1 MIDEHGVSEGERRFI
16 LACLMIETMRERY
29 RLSDGEMDYVLSI
42 ALQVEQH
49 ALAGTKDAMQIVM
62 EATGRLS
69 GVVAQMA
76 RAIDK
81 KRGLYT

>member
-1 MIDEHGVSEGERRFI
+1 MTDATMTQPEQT
-16 LACLMIETMRERY
+16 LALAATMIETMRERY

-42 ALQVEQH
+42 ALQVHQH
-49 ALAGTKDAMQIVM
+49 ALAGNEDAWQIVT

-81 KRGLYT
+81 KTEH